1 MDDLNPNSTPEAQG
15 SATPETAPDLGATG
29 TVQSSGEASGQ
40 GAPAEETF
48 TKVDPR
54 TLPPQLRSTYDNM
67 LRDYKEKTTK
77 LSETVKAESAKAA
90 EAFRQKAEYYDQIAG
105 QEEFVKRWN
114 EYVQQTQGMTQAQAD
129 GNPELAAMKA
139 QLQEVN
145 QKIQLSEMT
154 QVTEAFAEAVDEKGQ
169 KLHSDFDKLN
179 ELNLGR
185 LVDGN
190 EAEDFS
196 LLRACIELSPGNTP
210 QEKLANGYKSAKA
223 VYSAIYE
230 EGRKAGL
237 GRVQQKQLNGSNP
250 PTGSSGDALQITE
263 RKPKSA
269 KEALEMA
276 KRGMMVSR
284 E

>member
-1 MDDLNPNSTPEAQG
+1 LETTPDAQ
-15 SATPETAPDLGATG
+15 ANG
-29 TVQSSGEASGQ
+29 TVQPSGDATGQ

-54 TLPPQLRSTYDNM
+54 TLPPQLRAAYDNM

-90 EAFRQKAEYYDQIAG
+90 EAYKQKAEFYDQIAG
-105 QEEFVKRWN
+105 QEDFVKRWN
-114 EYVQQTQGMTQAQAD
+114 EYVQQAQGMTQAQQDA
-129 GNPELAAMKA
+129 NPELSAMKN
-139 QLQEVN
+139 QLQEMS
-145 QKIQLSEMT
+145 QKMQLTEMS

-169 KLHSDFDKLN
+169 KMHADFDRLN
-179 ELNLGR
+179 ELNLGK
-185 LVDGN
+185 LVDGDD
-190 EAEDFS
+190 AEDFS

-223 VYSAIYE
+223 VYNAIYE

-237 GRVQQKQLNGSNP
+237 GRIQQKQLNGSNP
-250 PTGSSGDALQITE
+250 PTGSGGDGLQITDK
-263 RKPKSA
+263 KPKSA
-269 KEALEMA
+269 REALDLA